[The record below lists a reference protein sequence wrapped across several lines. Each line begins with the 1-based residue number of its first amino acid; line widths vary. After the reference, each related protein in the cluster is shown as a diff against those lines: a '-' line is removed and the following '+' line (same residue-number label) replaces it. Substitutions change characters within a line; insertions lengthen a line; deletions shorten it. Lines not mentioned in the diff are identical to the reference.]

1 MRVRLGISWL
11 CAAWVS
17 SAALAIAQPA
27 PSAAPAASTP
37 SVAPAMAPTT
47 PAAAAAPPIAPA
59 AAAPPIAPAA
69 AAPAAAATPAS
80 LPPAGVAAT
89 IPEVPSTRSI
99 EELRGICAEALN
111 RDKQFAADALRV
123 LDERK
128 VVELEKA
135 QQKFANIQIEAGARI
150 AKNQRHVILA
160 YAAMWLAAVG
170 FLLYLWRRQG
180 ALRHEIVTLRS
191 ELADAVK
198 GGK

>member
-1 MRVRLGISWL
+1 MRVRLGMSWL
-11 CAAWVS
+11 CAVWVS
-17 SAALAIAQPA
+17 SAALASAQPA

-37 SVAPAMAPTT
+37 SVAPATAPTT
-47 PAAAAAPPIAPA
+47 PAAAAAPPIAP
-59 AAAPPIAPAA
+59 A

>member
-1 MRVRLGISWL
+1 MRLRLGISWL

-37 SVAPAMAPTT
+37 SVAPATAPTA

-59 AAAPPIAPAA
+59 AAA
-69 AAPAAAATPAS
+69 TPAS
-80 LPPAGVAAT
+80 LPPVGVAAT